1 MLNDLRCPDCAGLLD
16 VDRFEVIGR
25 LYCPTCDRIHSPS
38 DFASPRGNLADD
50 IVDVIMAFLAAG
62 VLANLER

>member
-25 LYCPTCDRIHSPS
+25 LYCHECDRIHAPS
-38 DFASPRGNLADD
+38 DFASPRRD